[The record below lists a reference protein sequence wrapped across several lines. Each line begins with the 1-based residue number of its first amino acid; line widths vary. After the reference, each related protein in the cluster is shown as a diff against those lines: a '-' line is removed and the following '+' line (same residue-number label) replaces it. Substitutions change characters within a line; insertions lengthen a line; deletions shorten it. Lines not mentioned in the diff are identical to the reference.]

1 MVCGTVVCL
10 TSYSTVVTIVLV
22 IVSCLYHNSGTNS
35 TCSTGTTDCSQE
47 IQNHLSMVD
56 VSSNTI
62 GQVGEPC
69 KCNTLE
75 YLGFEIFEL
84 IMLAITLIGIAYMGI
99 VYIGKGKIC
108 FTKWKESRRI
118 AKEKKM
124 RAKFVKYEASTSKR
138 GPTNKVK
145 SEPKREPKQEPKK
158 EERITYE
165 KGEEYVEPEFE
176 YESDFEEA

>member
-22 IVSCLYHNSGTNS
+22 IVLCLYHNSGTYP

-99 VYIGKGKIC
+99 AYIGKGKTW
-108 FTKWKESRRI
+108 FKEWKEARNI
-118 AKEKKM
+118 AKEKKFEKM
-124 RAKFVKYEASTSKR
+124 RAKYDATTSKR
-138 GPTNKVK
+138 GTNKVHAETK
-145 SEPKREPKQEPKK
+145 RKPKREPK
-158 EERITYE
+158 EESDRVTYE
-165 KGEEYVEPEFE
+165 KGDD
-176 YESDFEEA
+176 YESDFEEEA